1 MDISHAELQ
10 KLFDT
15 ILPEN
20 LKIAIT
26 TFIEKVISLEDKYG
40 CKDLWIAD
48 QMLGGI
54 GGYCM
59 PANPVSNPYP
69 SGQKRTLYRPLQYAR
84 SEIEIC
90 DVRMHARY
98 VVQMCGMHLE
108 SVCRLYLQ
116 NRKAFG
122 LLRFGN
128 TTLGKAVQQMQSMQE
143 IDSVII
149 DGLFAYVSVYNRSKH
164 EINQDDSR
172 ERLFN
177 AYDAVVGYYSARVL
191 GLTILRLLNI
201 AESLG
206 HYEIIE

>member
-1 MDISHAELQ
+1 MEISHAELQ

-15 ILPEN
+15 VFPEN
-20 LKIAIT
+20 LKIVIT
-26 TFIEKVISLEDKYG
+26 TFIEEISLEDKYS

-84 SEIEIC
+84 SEMEIC

-116 NRKAFG
+116 NRKTLG
-122 LLRFGN
+122 SLRFGN
-128 TTLGKAVQQMQSMQE
+128 TTLGKAVQHMQSMQE
-143 IDSVII
+143 MDSAII
-149 DGLFAYVSVYNRSKH
+149 DGLFAFVGVYNRSKH

-177 AYDAVVGYYSARVL
+177 AYDAVVGYYSARIL
-191 GLTILRLLNI
+191 GLAILRVLNVI
-201 AESLG
+201 ESFG
-206 HYEIIE
+206 CYEIIE

>member
-15 ILPEN
+15 ILPEKF
-20 LKIAIT
+20 KIVIT
-26 TFIEKVISLEDKYG
+26 NFIEEVVLREDKYS
-40 CKDLWIAD
+40 CKELWVAD

-90 DVRMHARY
+90 DVRIHARY
-98 VVQMCGMHLE
+98 AVQMCGMHLE
-108 SVCRLYLQ
+108 AVCRLYLQ
-116 NRKAFG
+116 NRKTLG
-122 LLRFGN
+122 PLRFGN

-143 IDSVII
+143 IDSDII
-149 DGLFAYVSVYNRSKH
+149 DGLFAYISVYNRSKH

-177 AYDAVVGYYSARVL
+177 AYDAVVGYYSARIL
-191 GLTILRLLNI
+191 GLTILRILNVT
-201 AESLG
+201 ESFG
-206 HYEIIE
+206 FYKIIE

>member
-1 MDISHAELQ
+1 MNISHAELQ
-10 KLFDT
+10 RLFDKL
-15 ILPEN
+15 LPKG
-20 LKIAIT
+20 LKITIT
-26 TFIEKVISLEDKYG
+26 TFIDRLVSSEGIYS
-40 CKDLWIAD
+40 CKNLWIAD

-69 SGQKRTLYRPLQYAR
+69 ADQKRILYRPLQYVR

-98 VVQMCGMHLE
+98 AIQMSGMHLE
-108 SVCRLYLQ
+108 SVCRIYLQ
-116 NRKAFG
+116 NRKAFAS
-122 LLRFGN
+122 LRFRN
-128 TTLGKAVQQMQSMQE
+128 TTLGKTVQQMQSMQE
-143 IDSVII
+143 IDSAII

-177 AYDAVVGYYSARVL
+177 AYDAVVGYYSARIL
-191 GLTILRLLNI
+191 GLTILKILNV
-201 AESLG
+201 AESTAR
-206 HYEIIE
+206 YEIIE